1 MFVGDLGNEVN
12 DETLTLAFKQF
23 SSFHK
28 AKVIRERWSNKTK
41 GYGFV
46 SFLDSADMVA
56 AMKAMNGAPTL
67 RPPLPPLP
75 RALLADAG
83 GRRRQVH
90 RQPPVQAAEID
101 VEGALRGERQ
111 EHGPD
116 EKEQGQQAHEQEVQG
131 HNDTLTQ

>member
-83 GRRRQVH
+83 GRRRQVEA
-90 RQPPVQAAEID
+90 VQ
-101 VEGALRGERQ
+101 GALRALAAVLKL
-111 EHGPD
+111 H
-116 EKEQGQQAHEQEVQG
+116 V
-131 HNDTLTQ
+131 